1 MPIATDPLSLVFI
14 ACFLFGLLFMLAA
27 ALLGSLS
34 HGTHATHGV
43 HAGTHVHVGHTHAGS
58 VTHHTGQGTHSAARS
73 GVAKTS
79 NTVDN
84 RSSVF
89 AYANPTTLA
98 VFLLGFGAFGY
109 IFHNNAGFVLP
120 LTLLLAVVS
129 GLVITAIL
137 LALLS
142 RFFGDSEGETI
153 QDVSDRTGMLGKV
166 SITIQQNGLGE
177 ILYISPGGMR
187 KSVPARSIDGR
198 RLERDQEVVVVS
210 YSRGVAEVDTW
221 DHFVN
226 HVEHGDIPSEAVPDE
241 NELVSLRTLLE
252 EPEPKDTQFVM
263 RKDAQKE

>member
-27 ALLGSLS
+27 ALLGSFS

-43 HAGTHVHVGHTHAGS
+43 HTGTHVGHIHAGGAA
-58 VTHHTGQGTHSAARS
+58 HHTGQGTHSAAKS
-73 GVAKTS
+73 AIAKTS
-79 NTVDN
+79 NAANN
-84 RSSVF
+84 RLSAF
-89 AYANPTTLA
+89 AYANPTTIA

-109 IFHNNAGFVLP
+109 IFHNTAGFILP

-166 SITIQQNGLGE
+166 SITIQENGLGE
-177 ILYISPGGMR
+177 ILYVSPGGMR

-198 RLERDQEVVVVS
+198 RLERDQEVVVVN
-210 YSRGVAEVDTW
+210 YQRGVAEVDTW

-226 HVEHGDIPSEAVPDE
+226 HVDHGDIPSEAVPDE
-241 NELVSLRTLLE
+241 DELATLRTLLE
-252 EPEPKDTQFVM
+252 EPEPKNTQFVM